1 MAFRRA
7 DSEDG
12 GTLFDALV
20 ERGLVVDDLRGMLS
34 LDRAAA
40 SSLWDAFITREAR
53 HGMLMPKSAWPNA
66 TRGEP
71 VAPPLPEPL
80 RSATV
85 WLIFWMRE
93 RAALVSGA
101 ELEAHLDA
109 ILMDDD
115 EAVIL
120 INTDTLDSLQ
130 SWGGHG
136 QWLTMRRPSGP

>member
-7 DSEDG
+7 GSEDG
-12 GTLFDALV
+12 GALFDALV
-20 ERGLVVDDLRGMLS
+20 ARGLPVEGVHGMHPV
-34 LDRAAA
+34 DRAAA
-40 SSLWDAFITREAR
+40 CSLWDAFVTREAR

-71 VAPPLPEPL
+71 TAPPLPEPL
-80 RSATV
+80 RTATA
-85 WLIFWMRE
+85 WLVFWMRE
-93 RAALVSGA
+93 RAALVSGP

-109 ILMDDD
+109 ILMEDD
-115 EAVIL
+115 EAVIA

-136 QWLTMRRPSGP
+136 QWLTMRRPSAR